1 LLAAQTKGPFVS
13 FLDRLL
19 GRAPSTQ
26 TAPSP
31 RPPRSSAHA
40 DPDAAAV
47 ERYRYLL
54 RTAPPDDL
62 ERAHAEAFEQL
73 TPEQR
78 AIVRQDL
85 QSAVPPGEAPRSDDP
100 LDLARVATRAET
112 RSPGTLERAFGSGQ
126 TPGMGG
132 SFLQTFAAVFVA
144 TSMAQMLFSTW
155 GDPMAGD
162 PGMADAGAGAEGD
175 PGTMDSGDAMLAGDF
190 GTSGDFGDLGGFDI

>member
-1 LLAAQTKGPFVS
+1 MS

-19 GRAPSTQ
+19 GRAPASTQ

-31 RPPRSSAHA
+31 RPPRGSAHA

-62 ERAHAEAFEQL
+62 ERAHTEAFEQL

-85 QSAVPPGEAPRSDDP
+85 LSAVPPGEAPRSDDP
-100 LDLARVATRAET
+100 RDLARVATRAET
-112 RSPGTLERAFGSGQ
+112 RAPGTLERAFGSGQ
-126 TPGMGG
+126 TPGTGS

-155 GDPMAGD
+155 GDPVAGD

-175 PGTMDSGDAMLAGDF
+175 PGTMDSGDAMLAGDV
-190 GTSGDFGDLGGFDI
+190 GTSGDFGDFGDLGGFDI

>member
-1 LLAAQTKGPFVS
+1 MS
-13 FLDRLL
+13 ILDRLF
-19 GRAPSTQ
+19 GRAPAAAR

-31 RPPRSSAHA
+31 RPTRGAAYA

-62 ERAHAEAFEQL
+62 EQAHAEAFERL

-85 QSAVPPGEAPRSDDP
+85 RAALLPSEAPRSDDAH
-100 LDLARVATRAET
+100 DLARVATRAEM
-112 RSPGTLERAFGSGQ
+112 RVPGTLERAFGGGQ
-126 TPGMGG
+126 APGMAG

-175 PGTMDSGDAMLAGDF
+175 PGAMDSGDAMLAGDV
-190 GTSGDFGDLGGFDI
+190 GTSGEFGDFGGDFGDLGGFDI

>member
-1 LLAAQTKGPFVS
+1 MS
-13 FLDRLL
+13 ILDRLF
-19 GRAPSTQ
+19 GRAPET
-26 TAPSP
+26 TRAAPSP
-31 RPPRSSAHA
+31 RPPRGAEYA

-62 ERAHAEAFEQL
+62 ERAHAEAFERL

-85 QSAVPPGEAPRSDDP
+85 QSWVPPGEAPRSDDP
-100 LDLARVATRAET
+100 RDLARVATRAET
-112 RSPGTLERAFGSGQ
+112 RSPGTLERAFGGGQ
-126 TPGMGG
+126 APGMGG

-162 PGMADAGAGAEGD
+162 PGMAERPEQRATRAPWTAAMPCSPATCGA
-175 PGTMDSGDAMLAGDF
+175 SGDF
-190 GTSGDFGDLGGFDI
+190 GDFGGDFGDLGGFDI